1 MSTSVFVNLPVKD
14 VRRSIA
20 FFSALGFKFDPR
32 FTNDDAAGLII
43 EEGHS
48 YAMLLTHKHFKSFI
62 KNEIA
67 DPGKVTQVLVALSF
81 GSREEVD
88 GIVRKA
94 VAAGGK
100 DAREPQDH
108 GFMYGRAFAD
118 PDGHVWEPFWMDPNA
133 NPAQQG
139 A

>member
-14 VRRSIA
+14 LRRTIA
-20 FFSALGFKFDPR
+20 FYTALGFKFDER
-32 FTNDDAAGLII
+32 FTNDDAAGMII
-43 EEGHS
+43 SEGHS

-62 KNEIA
+62 KNDIA
-67 DPGKVTQVLVALSF
+67 DPAKVTQVLVALSYD
-81 GSREEVD
+81 SREAVD
-88 GIVRKA
+88 EIMRKA

-100 DAREPQDH
+100 DAREPQDM

-118 PDGHVWEPFWMDPNA
+118 PDGHVWEPFWMDMSA
-133 NPAQQG
+133 VPAKEG